1 MSIELFVE
9 NFHWL
14 RPAWLL
20 ALPVVIYGWIVL
32 SRSQIVNADPTGV
45 IAAHIAGLLTIPAA
59 KRSMATPLNS
69 LALLALCGA
78 LAMAGPAWQRQASP
92 LSEDEAL
99 LLVVLDVSRSMLQTD
114 VQPSRLERSKQ
125 KISDLLSMR
134 AGARSGL
141 IVYSGSAHSVIP
153 LTNDMDIVWNFLDA
167 ITHEMMPRKGKN
179 AANILP
185 VLDEILSESELVAS
199 GVPASVL
206 LITDAVDADS
216 SKVLAEYFGQKR
228 HQLILYGIGIEHVPE
243 PSDPNYSLDNSAM
256 DETSLR
262 ELAKH
267 AGGYYQPLSMDKRDV
282 SRINWRI
289 KNHLLFVDDEQRP
302 WIDSGYYL
310 IFPMLLLSL
319 LWFRRGWNLASVP
332 LFILTISLAG
342 TISENAMAEQQTDTE
357 TSQKN
362 AIVQGFVDLWFTQDQ
377 QAQYFFARGDYTR
390 AASLYSQPMS
400 RGVAL
405 YLNEQFIEA
414 AEAFATVSSDSGLF
428 NQANALAH
436 AQHYVEAIELYT
448 ELLNRTPEHQAAAKN
463 RRIIQTLIDD
473 INRMSESQQAQPG
486 EARRELGDAPQRAD
500 GAEQQTLEK
509 SVPVQLSAEQ
519 ILTDQRIQQQWMK
532 QVQQNPARFLA
543 VKFQMQLQSASRSEE
558 INDER

>member
-1 MSIELFVE
+1 MNTELLMQ

-14 RPAWLL
+14 RPAWLF
-20 ALPVVIYGWIVL
+20 ALPLVIIAWALL
-32 SRSQIVNADPTGV
+32 SKSRTGNADTKGM
-45 IAAHIAGLLTIPAA
+45 IAPHIARLLTLPANQ
-59 KRSMATPLNS
+59 RSIATPLNS
-69 LALLALCGA
+69 LALLTLCGA

-125 KISDLLSMR
+125 KISDLLSLR

-167 ITHEMMPRKGKN
+167 ITHDMMPRKGKV

-185 VLDEILSESELVAS
+185 VLDAILSESELVAS

-206 LITDAVDADS
+206 LISDAADS
-216 SKVLAEYFGQKR
+216 ESNEELADYFRQKP
-228 HQLILYGIGIEHVPE
+228 HQLIVYGIGIERLPE
-243 PSDPNYSLDNSAM
+243 PSDPNYSLDYTAM

-262 ELAKH
+262 ELAQY
-267 AGGYYQPLSMDKRDV
+267 ADGYYQSLTVDKRDIN
-282 SRINWRI
+282 RINWRI

-302 WIDSGYYL
+302 WIDSGYYF

-319 LWFRRGWNLASVP
+319 LCFRRGWNLVP
-332 LFILTISLAG
+332 ILLLTIGLTATNSEMVMAQERSDPEQLQ
-342 TISENAMAEQQTDTE
+342 ENAVMQAFI
-357 TSQKN
+357 N
-362 AIVQGFVDLWFTQDQ
+362 LLFTRDQ
-377 QAQYFFARGDYTR
+377 QARYFFERGDYR
-390 AASLYSQPMS
+390 QAAKLYSKPMS

-405 YLNEQFIEA
+405 YLSEQFTDA
-414 AEAFATVSSDSGLF
+414 AEAFAAVSSDSGLF

-436 AQHYVEAIELYT
+436 AQHYVKSVELYS
-448 ELLNRTPEHQAAAKN
+448 ELLNRTPKHAAAAKN
-463 RRIIQTLIDD
+463 RRIIQSLIDD
-473 INRMSESQQAQPG
+473 INRMSESQRAEPRD
-486 EARRELGDAPQRAD
+486 ASREMGDAAQRAD

-509 SVPVQLSAEQ
+509 QVPVKFSAEQ

-543 VKFQMQLQSASRSEE
+543 VKFQMQLLSASDSAGRL
-558 INDER
+558 DER

>member
-1 MSIELFVE
+1 MQ

-14 RPAWLL
+14 RPAWLF
-20 ALPVVIYGWIVL
+20 ALPLVIIAWALL
-32 SRSQIVNADPTGV
+32 SKSRTGNADTKGM
-45 IAAHIAGLLTIPAA
+45 IAPHIARLLTLPANQ
-59 KRSMATPLNS
+59 RSIATPLNS
-69 LALLALCGA
+69 LALLTLCGA

-125 KISDLLSMR
+125 KISDLLSLR

-167 ITHEMMPRKGKN
+167 ITHDMMPRKGKV

-185 VLDEILSESELVAS
+185 VLDAILSESELVAS

-206 LITDAVDADS
+206 LISDAADS
-216 SKVLAEYFGQKR
+216 ESNEELADYFRQKP
-228 HQLILYGIGIEHVPE
+228 HQLIVYGIGIERLPE
-243 PSDPNYSLDNSAM
+243 PSDPNYSLDYTAM

-262 ELAKH
+262 ELAQY
-267 AGGYYQPLSMDKRDV
+267 ADGYYQSLTVDKRDIN
-282 SRINWRI
+282 RINWRI

-302 WIDSGYYL
+302 WIDSGYYF

-319 LWFRRGWNLASVP
+319 LCFRRGWNLVP
-332 LFILTISLAG
+332 ILLLTIGLTATNSEMVMAQERSDPEQLQ
-342 TISENAMAEQQTDTE
+342 ENAVMQAFI
-357 TSQKN
+357 N
-362 AIVQGFVDLWFTQDQ
+362 LLFTRDQ
-377 QAQYFFARGDYTR
+377 QARYFFERGDYR
-390 AASLYSQPMS
+390 QAAKLYSKPMS

-405 YLNEQFIEA
+405 YLSEQFTDA
-414 AEAFATVSSDSGLF
+414 AEAFAAVSSDSGLF

-436 AQHYVEAIELYT
+436 AQHYVKSVELYS
-448 ELLNRTPEHQAAAKN
+448 ELLNRTPKHAAAAKN
-463 RRIIQTLIDD
+463 RRIIQSLIDD
-473 INRMSESQQAQPG
+473 INRMSESQRAEPRD
-486 EARRELGDAPQRAD
+486 ASREMGDAAQRAD

-509 SVPVQLSAEQ
+509 QVPVKFSAEQ

-543 VKFQMQLQSASRSEE
+543 VKFQMQLLSASDSAGRL
-558 INDER
+558 DER